1 MGAVI
6 FTRKVIISIIEKR
19 AATRYKNMET
29 KKQALADISKEIPF
43 KVPEN
48 YFLQLNESI
57 MAKLPE
63 KEAPVIRKVTMW
75 EKTKPWVYLAAMFLG
90 LFFIIKVLTTNTQTN
105 SSEKNTAS
113 TSISQQDYWSDVKI
127 SEEEFFNYIEAQFVD
142 ENYYDLVNS
151 QDNSNS
157 L

>member
-57 MAKLPE
+57 MAKLPA

-75 EKTKPWVYLAAMFLG
+75 EKTKPWIYLAAMFLG
-90 LFFIIKVLTTNTQTN
+90 LFFTIKVLTTSTQTN